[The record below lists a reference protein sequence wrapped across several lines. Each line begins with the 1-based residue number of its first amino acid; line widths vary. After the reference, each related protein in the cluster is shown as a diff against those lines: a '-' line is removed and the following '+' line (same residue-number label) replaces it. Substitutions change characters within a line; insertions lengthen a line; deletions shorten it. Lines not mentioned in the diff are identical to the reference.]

1 MSKIFPFLAVILL
14 LGTVALTG
22 CAKKTSGDFGIY
34 LVDSGEL
41 VLSDQY
47 IKAYYQRDHTIQLN
61 EKGIERWNSF
71 QTYTGIPKLD
81 NTLYGRDFMVRLKG
95 EEIYTGKFYSR
106 VSSASY
112 DGVIIMDS
120 LFRLDNI
127 HNTINIQFGY
137 PGTFDAAGQDPRDNP
152 AIISYFKKCGL
163 LK

>member
-1 MSKIFPFLAVILL
+1 MSKIFLFLAVILL
-14 LGTVALTG
+14 LGTIALTG
-22 CAKKTSGDFGIY
+22 CSKKTSGDFGIY

-61 EKGIERWNSF
+61 EKGIERWNYF

-106 VSSASY
+106 VSSAS
-112 DGVIIMDS
+112 
-120 LFRLDNI
+120 
-127 HNTINIQFGY
+127 
-137 PGTFDAAGQDPRDNP
+137 
-152 AIISYFKKCGL
+152 
-163 LK
+163 